1 MALTPEDVV
10 KKEFPK
16 PRGFGGT
23 KGYDEIQV
31 DDFLDE
37 IVVELRRLN
46 AENEELSSQLEDC
59 RRSKGLP
66 GKAAVAPPA
75 TAKAASDADV
85 DPDIAKKAQEYQ
97 TQLKALQDQL
107 AGAKQELAEVEAK
120 KKDVDGQLSSAQ
132 EDLERTKL
140 ATTEQEASNA
150 KEAVA
155 SSAVAPEAGAATVI
169 ALAQKLHDQH
179 VAEGQA
185 ARDKLVKEGEEQH
198 ASLLAEGTGKR
209 DNLVSE
215 GESKRDELV
224 GAASQK
230 SETMVREA
238 EEKRA
243 GILAELEA
251 EKSRLTQD
259 IDQLRGFEHNYRTQ
273 LKDYITGQLE
283 QLDST
288 GVEHQQA

>member
-10 KKEFPK
+10 KKEFNK
-16 PRGFGGT
+16 PRGFGGG

-46 AENEELSSQLEDC
+46 TENEQLSSELEDC
-59 RRSKGLP
+59 RRSKGQP
-66 GKAAVAPPA
+66 GKAPV
-75 TAKAASDADV
+75 AASAPAAAPADV

-97 TQLKALQDQL
+97 TQLKDVQDQL
-107 AGAKQELAEVEAK
+107 AAAKKELADAQSQ
-120 KKDVDGQLSSAQ
+120 KKDLDGQLSSAQ
-132 EDLERTKL
+132 EELERIKRESTQ
-140 ATTEQEASNA
+140 QEAQNA

-155 SSAVAPEAGAATVI
+155 SSSVAPEAGAATVI

-179 VAEGQA
+179 VAEGEA
-185 ARDKLVKEGEEQH
+185 ARDKLVKEGEEKH
-198 ASLLAEGTGKR
+198 AALLAEGTGKR
-209 DNLVSE
+209 DSLVNE
-215 GESKRDELV
+215 GESKRDELI
-224 GAASQK
+224 GAATQK

-251 EKSRLTQD
+251 EKSRLTDD
-259 IDQLRGFEHNYRTQ
+259 IEQLRGFEHSYRTK
-273 LKDYITGQLE
+273 LKDYISGQLQ